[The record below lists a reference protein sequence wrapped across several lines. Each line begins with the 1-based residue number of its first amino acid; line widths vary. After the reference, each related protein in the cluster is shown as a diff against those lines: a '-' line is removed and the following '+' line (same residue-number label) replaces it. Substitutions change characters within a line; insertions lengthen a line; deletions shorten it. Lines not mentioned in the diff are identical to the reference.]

1 MSRRSTAKDVD
12 SRSLLPSRPLPSVPS
27 ESPGNGIGKC
37 LLLSIA
43 FGVIVIALTL
53 LMRSQLIASD
63 KKRAAEIAGLRKD
76 FGAKLDTAL
85 TKQAEQA
92 GLIQSFGQTL
102 NAEVANGSLTQSQL
116 AAIAAG
122 IQASQAA
129 KGAVKAQAGTT
140 PGIPG
145 SRSGGGMSVTP
156 GVVGSGG
163 TRGTVVAASPGTSRS
178 STSGCL
184 LTIESGI
191 LRIDGTVCP
200 P

>member
-1 MSRRSTAKDVD
+1 MSRRSTVKDVD
-12 SRSLLPSRPLPSVPS
+12 SRSLLPSRPLPSVPL

-37 LLLSIA
+37 LLLSIV

-63 KKRAAEIAGLRKD
+63 KKRAMEMAGLRKD

-116 AAIAAG
+116 TAIAAG

-129 KGAVKAQAGTT
+129 KGAVKAQTGTT

-163 TRGTVVAASPGTSRS
+163 PRGNTVAASPGTSRS
-178 STSGCL
+178 STSDCL